1 MSLTARWPMIFSI
14 RVIRVTLKI
23 SLSEIKEKMKKLS
36 IKIFFLNMITDN
48 CNSLKMTFV
57 ESQVLSS

>member
-14 RVIRVTLKI
+14 RVIRVILKI
-23 SLSEIKEKMKKLS
+23 SLSEIKEIIDKN
-36 IKIFFLNMITDN
+36 IFLNKITDN
-48 CNSLKMTFV
+48 CNCLKMTFV